1 MAKNRDVMTK
11 DPVFCEPGDSITK
24 VARIMKREDVG
35 SVPVVESAESRKL
48 LGIITDRDI
57 VVKIVAEGLA
67 PDGPTVT
74 EAMTPNPASCR
85 EDDDV
90 EYAVK
95 LMKERQVRRMPIAD
109 SAGRHHRAGRRGN
122 PCQQGQQDWR
132 AGRSDIGV
140 RDGPP
145 LRRPSPG
152 LPHPFDLAQGC
163 PEHPRRAI
171 AAS

>member
-24 VARIMKREDVG
+24 VARIMKQEDVG
-35 SVPVVESAESRKL
+35 SVPVVESKESRKL

-67 PDGPTVT
+67 PDAPTVT

-109 SAGRHHRAGRRGN
+109 AAGRLVGIIAQADVATRVNKDSKTGELVEAISESGMGR
-122 PCQQGQQDWR
+122 
-132 AGRSDIGV
+132 
-140 RDGPP
+140 
-145 LRRPSPG
+145 
-152 LPHPFDLAQGC
+152 H
-163 PEHPRRAI
+163 
-171 AAS
+171 